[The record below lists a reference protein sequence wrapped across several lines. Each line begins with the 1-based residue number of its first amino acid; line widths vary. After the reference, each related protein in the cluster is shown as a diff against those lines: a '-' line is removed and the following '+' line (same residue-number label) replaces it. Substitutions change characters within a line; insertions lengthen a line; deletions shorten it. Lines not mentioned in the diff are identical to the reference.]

1 MYSRINL
8 PLQRSV
14 PLAALLAL
22 CWALPAGLALTLTT
36 GLPAGHLMASV
47 VFAGIGWRSVRHLA
61 LLESQ
66 QAVTGLS
73 LRRQQLSVRTAEGSD
88 IPVKVAANSR
98 LTSRVA
104 LLKLRPEAST
114 LKEHTVLLVN
124 LPFCTNVDP
133 DAFRRLRVWLR
144 FAGSPSPSS
153 NQPV

>member
-1 MYSRINL
+1 MYSRIDL
-8 PLQRSV
+8 PLQCSL
-14 PLAALLAL
+14 PLATLLAL
-22 CWALPAGLALTLTT
+22 CWAIPTGLALTLTT
-36 GLPAGHLMASV
+36 GLAAGHLMASV
-47 VFAGIGWRSVRHLA
+47 VFVWLGWRSVRRFA
-61 LLESQ
+61 LLGSQ
-66 QAVTGLS
+66 RAVTGLH

-88 IPVKVAANSR
+88 IPVTVAANSR

-114 LKEHTVLLVN
+114 LQEHTVLLVN